1 MANSQLEI
9 DTNSVLDNIDAEL
22 VEFTADVDGEDYEF
36 AVQYDLLEALSG
48 DRPDGDGA
56 DMLNRFIDQVSDA
69 ALSALSRNSDATP
82 IVVSESDLE

>member
-1 MANSQLEI
+1 MAGSQLEI
-9 DTNSVLDNIDAEL
+9 DTNTILDNIDAEL
-22 VEFTADVDGEDYEF
+22 VEFTAEVDGDDYEF

-69 ALSALSRNSDATP
+69 ALSALSRNSDAVP
-82 IVVSESDLE
+82 SVVSEADLE